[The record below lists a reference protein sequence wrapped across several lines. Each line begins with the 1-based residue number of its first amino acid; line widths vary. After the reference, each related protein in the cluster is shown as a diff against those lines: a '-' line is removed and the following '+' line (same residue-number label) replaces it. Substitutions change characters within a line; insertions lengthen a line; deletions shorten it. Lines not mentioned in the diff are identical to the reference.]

1 VEIMARFAIGAAA
14 VLAAGLSAA
23 AAGAAERCY
32 GVAPAGQN
40 DGIDDEEA
48 PGSSTVDFQGNAWVW
63 VEDGTCL
70 RTTRAPQP
78 DGTPRR
84 GSIEPLERDLPS

>member
-1 VEIMARFAIGAAA
+1 MARFAIGAAA
-14 VLAAGLSAA
+14 VLVAGLSTTAA
-23 AAGAAERCY
+23 AAAERCY
-32 GVAPAGQN
+32 GIARAGEN
-40 DGIDDEEA
+40 DGIAGQDA
-48 PGSSTVDFQGNAWVW
+48 PGTSTVDFQGNAWVW

-70 RTTRAPQP
+70 RTTRPPQP